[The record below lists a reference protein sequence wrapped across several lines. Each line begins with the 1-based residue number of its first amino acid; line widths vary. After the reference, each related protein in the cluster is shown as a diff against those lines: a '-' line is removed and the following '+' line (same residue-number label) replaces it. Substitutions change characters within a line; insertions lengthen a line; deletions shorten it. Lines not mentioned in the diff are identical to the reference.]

1 MSGFFQ
7 RLTRSAQGKETVLQP
22 TTPTSAY
29 LAQPLAEEAP
39 QEALLST
46 PARPADARRQQGRP
60 QNAVFDEREE
70 TDAASLKPLAEQEL
84 SRTIETSAIQQS
96 TQPIDPEE
104 SPAQRISLKSPH
116 PDSAARSA
124 EAPIATDSPTTAPAK
139 TPGLST
145 PLATPE
151 HAKPDH
157 AEPLARDPLEPQAA
171 FRHTAA
177 RDLDRP
183 GEATKQ
189 TAPAEPKAL
198 ARLVPAAENSRPE
211 ARSLPAF
218 KPQPTA
224 QAPQQP
230 SDNTEVHIS
239 IGRIEITADAAPA
252 AQEKPKRRRQPT
264 SLESY
269 LAARDGGRR

>member
-1 MSGFFQ
+1 MSGYFQ

-29 LAQPLAEEAP
+29 LAQPLAEAVPE
-39 QEALLST
+39 EALLST
-46 PARPADARRQQGRP
+46 SARPSEARRQQGRP
-60 QNAVFDEREE
+60 ENAVFDGQGEA
-70 TDAASLKPLAEQEL
+70 DAASPKPLAEQEL

-96 TQPIDPEE
+96 AQPIEPEEAPTQP
-104 SPAQRISLKSPH
+104 ISLKSPR
-116 PDSAARSA
+116 PGSAARPA
-124 EAPIATDSPTTAPAK
+124 EAPVATDSPTTAPAK
-139 TPGLST
+139 TTGLMA

-151 HAKPDH
+151 QAKPDH
-157 AEPLARDPLEPQAA
+157 AEPLTRDPLEPQAA

-183 GEATKQ
+183 SGAAKQ
-189 TAPAEPKAL
+189 TAPPEPKAL
-198 ARLVPAAENSRPE
+198 PRLVPAAENSRSE

-218 KPQPTA
+218 KPA

-230 SDNTEVHIS
+230 SDSDSTEVHIS